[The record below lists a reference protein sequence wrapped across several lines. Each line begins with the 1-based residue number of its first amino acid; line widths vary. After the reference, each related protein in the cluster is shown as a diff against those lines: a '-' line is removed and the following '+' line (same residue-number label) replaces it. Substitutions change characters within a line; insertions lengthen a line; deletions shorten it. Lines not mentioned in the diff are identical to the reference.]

1 MPIKLLSSGG
11 GSVIVNATSTGSNFT
26 VNVPAVNGNIV
37 TTADT
42 GTITQA
48 MLGSGVGAGY
58 GPSFSVYQS
67 SAQTINNGA
76 WTKINLQ
83 TKNWDTSSCFDAT
96 TNYRFTPNVAGYYMV
111 NGRVGL
117 TAATSYSTIDI
128 YKNGGGWQRGSEINA
143 SHYGAHINSI
153 VYLNG
158 STDYIELYFYQNS
171 GASKTVDSQN
181 EITYFNGFLMRAA

>member
-48 MLGSGVGAGY
+48 MISSGFYAGY
-58 GPSFSVYQS
+58 GPSFSAYYTGAGQS
-67 SAQTINNGA
+67 FTGG
-76 WTKINLQ
+76 TQ
-83 TKNWDTSSCFDAT
+83 TKAIINTEEWDTANCFDST
-96 TNYRFTPNVAGYYMV
+96 TNYRFTPNVAGYYHII
-111 NGRVGL
+111 GEL
-117 TAATSYSTIDI
+117 QFSTAAYTNSIDF
-128 YKNGGGWQRGSEINA
+128 YKNGAIWKRGTLATTQSPFA
-143 SHYGAHINSI
+143 SCL

-158 STDYIELYFYQNS
+158 STDYVEMYVYQYS
-171 GASKTVDSQN
+171 GSTK
-181 EITYFNGFLMRAA
+181 